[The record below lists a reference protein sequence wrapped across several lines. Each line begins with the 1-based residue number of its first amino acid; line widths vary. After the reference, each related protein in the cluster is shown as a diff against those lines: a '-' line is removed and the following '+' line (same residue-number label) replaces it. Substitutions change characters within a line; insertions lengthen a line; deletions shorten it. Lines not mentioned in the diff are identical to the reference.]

1 MSATEENVRAALAR
15 VKDPEIR
22 RPITDLDMVERVV
35 VEPSGL
41 VRLTI
46 LLTTAGCP
54 LKDTISKD
62 VTAAT
67 MAVPGVTD
75 VELTL
80 GHMSDDQR
88 SALKTRLRG
97 GSLID
102 IPFAHKDS
110 TTKVIAVAS
119 GKGGVGKSTVTV
131 NLAAAMAAQGLAV
144 GLLDADVYGFSVPRM
159 MGITQR
165 PTRLDDMI
173 LPPVAY
179 DVKVISVG
187 MFVQNNAAVV
197 WRGPM
202 LHRALEQFLGEVFWG
217 DLDVLLLDL
226 PPGTGDIAISSAQL
240 VPKTELVVVTTPQT
254 AAHEVAERAG
264 SIAIQTRQKV
274 LGVVENM
281 SPMRLPDGTVLELFG
296 SGGGAQLAA
305 TLTEQT
311 GAEVPL
317 LGQVPLDVRLR
328 QAGDD
333 GAPLVISAPESP
345 AAQVLTAIARQLAKS
360 PSSLAGRRLSLSV
373 G

>member
-1 MSATEENVRAALAR
+1 MTVTEQDVRAALAK

-22 RPITDLDMVERVV
+22 KPITDLDMVDTVV

-41 VRLTI
+41 VKVTI
-46 LLTTAGCP
+46 LLTTQGCP
-54 LKDTISKD
+54 LKDTISKS
-62 VTAAT
+62 VTAAVRG
-67 MAVPGVTD
+67 VPGVTD

-88 SALKTRLRG
+88 NKLKTRLRG
-97 GSLID
+97 GTLID

-110 TTKVIAVAS
+110 TTKVVAVAS
-119 GKGGVGKSTVTV
+119 GKGGVGKSTVTA
-131 NLAAAMAAQGLAV
+131 NLAAALAAQGLSV
-144 GLLDADVYGFSVPRM
+144 GLLDADVYGFSIPRM

-173 LPPVAY
+173 LPPVGH

-217 DLDVLLLDL
+217 DLDILLLDL

-240 VPKTELVVVTTPQT
+240 VPATELLVVTTPQT

-264 SIAIQTRQKV
+264 SIAVQTRQKV
-274 LGVVENM
+274 VGVVENM
-281 SPMRLPDGTVLELFG
+281 SPMTLPDGTLLDLFG
-296 SGGGAQLAA
+296 SGGGAHLAE

-311 GAEVPL
+311 GTQVPL
-317 LGQVPLDVRLR
+317 LGQIPLDPQLR
-328 QAGDD
+328 ESGDAGVPIVLSHPD
-333 GAPLVISAPESP
+333 SP
-345 AAQVLTAIARQLAKS
+345 AAVQLREVAETIAQR
-360 PSSLAGRRLSLSV
+360 PVSLRGQRLSLSV